1 MNWYDTLTGGNLLVT
16 GNSYST
22 PSLTSTTNYWVSTS
36 KSSIGNVGLPAPIS
50 TSGNTEVGIRLTI
63 DVCKIFTISAKSSI
77 VSGFIKE
84 SSTSAFSFPYVLA
97 DVCSLGTT
105 TSGYY
110 YYLYNLNISSN
121 CESDRTQITA
131 TVDNA
136 CLGTAETKLAKK
148 LVLYPNPFINIL
160 NIDNPSLIKLLQVL
174 DHSGKLIKTIN
185 APNSSLQLDDLPSGV
200 YLIILDMNNGS
211 KQSSKVIKK

>member
-1 MNWYDTLTGGNLLVT
+1 M
-16 GNSYST
+16 
-22 PSLTSTTNYWVSTS
+22 
-36 KSSIGNVGLPAPIS
+36 
-50 TSGNTEVGIRLTI
+50 
-63 DVCKIFTISAKSSI
+63 
-77 VSGFIKE
+77 
-84 SSTSAFSFPYVLA
+84 
-97 DVCSLGTT
+97 
-105 TSGYY
+105 
-110 YYLYNLNISSN
+110 
-121 CESDRTQITA
+121 
-131 TVDNA
+131 
-136 CLGTAETKLAKK
+136 AKK